1 MQPNRPAS
9 AGVLH
14 IGTVIYEH
22 GVFSA
27 EMLFVVNG
35 SIIGEDAIKSAA
47 QAASR
52 HFLTLLHENGY
63 QDHGYPD
70 VRVLRREVRS
80 ILFRIEAP
88 ADRATPRVIT
98 ICEDTREEPKGDAN
112 GGDKMG
118 DPA

>member
-1 MQPNRPAS
+1 MQPNRGSS
-9 AGVLH
+9 AGQLH

-22 GVFSA
+22 GVFSV
-27 EMLFVVNG
+27 EMTFVVNG
-35 SIIGEDAIKSAA
+35 FAIGEDAMKSAA

-70 VRVLRREVRS
+70 VRVLKRELRS
-80 ILFRIEAP
+80 IMFRIEAP
-88 ADRATPRVIT
+88 AERARARVIT
-98 ICEDTREEPKGDAN
+98 IREDTREEPKPDAN

-118 DPA
+118 DPT

>member
-1 MQPNRPAS
+1 MPSN

-35 SIIGEDAIKSAA
+35 YAIGEDAIKSAS

-52 HFLTLLHENGY
+52 HFFTLLHENGY
-63 QDHGYPD
+63 QNHGYPE
-70 VRVLRREVRS
+70 VRVMRRELRS
-80 ILFRIEAP
+80 ILFRIEAS
-88 ADRATPRVIT
+88 ADKAQARVIT
-98 ICEDTREEPKGDAN
+98 IREDSREEPKPDAN
-112 GGDKMG
+112 GRDKMG
-118 DPA
+118 DPT

>member
-98 ICEDTREEPKGDAN
+98 IREDTREEPKGDAN